1 MTGEDVGFNLFYRL
15 SLHCKILFA
24 RKVLQFK
31 DVENRLSSCRA
42 QPRTRNST
50 GQRLSF
56 LTSWGKRLEHL
67 RVEGPC
73 RSIYNFMCFA
83 KFGKFLFLQLLFQS
97 HVLSSVLGLQWY
109 EWWILL
115 SSHKA
120 WGSANFFS
128 SLFSLH
134 YLDWFIL
141 NSLILSLSSPL
152 YYWTHPWVL
161 KFWLLY
167 FWVL

>member
-1 MTGEDVGFNLFYRL
+1 MCHFLLDSIVLMRNLFLFKLVFPYRQYIVSLLLSRIFL
-15 SLHCKILFA
+15 SLSLVFRSLSMMCLGVNFIWFILLGVCSA
-24 RKVLQFK
+24 
-31 DVENRLSSCRA
+31 
-42 QPRTRNST
+42 
-50 GQRLSF
+50 
-56 LTSWGKRLEHL
+56 SW
-67 RVEGPC
+67 
-73 RSIYNFMCFA
+73 IYNFMCFA

>member
-1 MTGEDVGFNLFYRL
+1 MCHFLLDSIVLMRNLFLFKLVFPYRQYIVSLLLSKIFL
-15 SLHCKILFA
+15 SLSLVFRNLSMMCLGVNFIWFILFGVCSA
-24 RKVLQFK
+24 SR
-31 DVENRLSSCRA
+31 
-42 QPRTRNST
+42 
-50 GQRLSF
+50 
-56 LTSWGKRLEHL
+56 
-67 RVEGPC
+67 
-73 RSIYNFMCFA
+73 IYNFMCFA

-134 YLDWFIL
+134 YLDWFVL